1 MGGGKFG
8 AGVRRWGLRAAC
20 SISCIGFRALGVGCG
35 VGVDGHCGVRAGAVT
50 SARRCSAAA
59 MSAKTASSLQAFG
72 FGVEFGG
79 GIIGRGVVQRGITQH
94 SLAAFGGTAEAGGV
108 AAQAEDLGD
117 GEVVGHRSVEGIE
130 DGEAE
135 GDDLGDVE
143 EIDVFAGLVGFDGFG
158 GGHAGVLDVAAGG
171 GEEHRC

>member
-1 MGGGKFG
+1 
-8 AGVRRWGLRAAC
+8 
-20 SISCIGFRALGVGCG
+20 
-35 VGVDGHCGVRAGAVT
+35 
-50 SARRCSAAA
+50 
-59 MSAKTASSLQAFG
+59 MSAKTASSFWRSASG
-72 FGVEFGG
+72 SNSEE
-79 GIIGRGVVQRGITQH
+79 GIIGRVGVQRGITQH
-94 SLAAFGGTAEAGGV
+94 PLAAFRGTAEAGGV

-143 EIDVFAGLVGFDGFG
+143 EIDVLLGLVGFDGLG

>member
-1 MGGGKFG
+1 MGPG
-8 AGVRRWGLRAAC
+8 AAWALRAAC
-20 SISCIGFRALGVGCG
+20 SISCIGFRALGVGCSG
-35 VGVDGHCGVRAGAVT
+35 LGGRPLRVTGGGGYLGEALLGGGDVGEDGFFV
-50 SARRCSAAA
+50 
-59 MSAKTASSLQAFG
+59 QAFG

-79 GIIGRGVVQRGITQH
+79 GIIGRGGVQWGITQH
-94 SLAAFGGTAEAGGV
+94 SLAAFRGSAEAGGV

-143 EIDVFAGLVGFDGFG
+143 EIDGSRAL
-158 GGHAGVLDVAAGG
+158 
-171 GEEHRC
+171 

>member
-1 MGGGKFG
+1 M
-8 AGVRRWGLRAAC
+8 
-20 SISCIGFRALGVGCG
+20 
-35 VGVDGHCGVRAGAVT
+35 
-50 SARRCSAAA
+50 
-59 MSAKTASSLQAFG
+59 
-72 FGVEFGG
+72 
-79 GIIGRGVVQRGITQH
+79 
-94 SLAAFGGTAEAGGV
+94 AAFGGTAEAGGV

-143 EIDVFAGLVGFDGFG
+143 EIDVFAGGVGFDGLG

-171 GEEHRC
+171 GEEHRCQVSNDEVHEHLGGVLRGVVGLWVRHVPPGG